1 LIDTR
6 TAVTHKFDIAGHEGH
21 LTVGLFDDGKP
32 GELFITMA
40 KEGSTLGGL
49 LDGIATLTSVSL
61 QYGVP
66 LEVLV
71 KKFAHKRFEPSGFTK
86 NPEIQSTSSILDYI
100 FRWMGGQ
107 FIPGFKEKNKPIVEP
122 SELSTAPCAVRI

>member
-1 LIDTR
+1 MCKLKKNAPPVRRKLIDTR

-40 KEGSTLGGL
+40 KEGST
-49 LDGIATLTSVSL
+49 
-61 QYGVP
+61 